1 MENTQRVINNKNEVI
16 EEQIKRLNYE
26 IAQLKEN
33 LNKLNEKN
41 EEKTNFFDENNI
53 YNIKNALYFIIIII
67 LIYFIYKK
75 CFKSDEDSSQ
85 NVRPMKL
92 SQQYSGYG
100 GFSNNLM

>member
-41 EEKTNFFDENNI
+41 EEKTNFFDENSI
-53 YNIKNALYFIIIII
+53 YNIKYAL
-67 LIYFIYKK
+67 YFIYKK
-75 CFKSDEDSSQ
+75 CFKRDEDSSQ